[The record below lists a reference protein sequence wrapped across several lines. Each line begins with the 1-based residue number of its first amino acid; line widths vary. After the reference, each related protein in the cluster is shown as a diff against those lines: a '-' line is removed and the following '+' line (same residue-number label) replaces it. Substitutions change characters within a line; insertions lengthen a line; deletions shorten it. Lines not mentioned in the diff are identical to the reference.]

1 MVRCWYLLVK
11 SCMQSALSLF
21 GTTCCFVPPM
31 SSKGPPEVPYGP
43 EGTLGAAG
51 ITGPPGAAGLRASLL
66 DKPHDLPFLGSTLVH
81 WQRPQVPSWKK
92 TSLQVNCRQTLYL
105 FGSSYGP
112 DGTPGVGGAG
122 LGLGAWIFSAD
133 LERRKPASSMTQLR
147 STLMYRRKRPQIF
160 HRLLALIGDST
171 PLPSLI
177 LWELDKLQFTQS
189 LCHSGELRVS
199 GEYQNTKTSP
209 MLVTSFCH
217 CDSLRARWNPWCSRQ
232 HRTRWSRP

>member
-1 MVRCWYLLVK
+1 M
-11 SCMQSALSLF
+11 
-21 GTTCCFVPPM
+21 TCPFSDPHWC
-31 SSKGPPEVPYGP
+31 
-43 EGTLGAAG
+43 
-51 ITGPPGAAGLRASLL
+51 TGRGL
-66 DKPHDLPFLGSTLVH
+66 KY
-81 WQRPQVPSWKK
+81 QVEKK
-92 TSLQVNCRQTLYL
+92 NSLQVNHRQTLYL

-122 LGLGAWIFSAD
+122 LGLGAFFSAD
-133 LERRKPASSMTQLR
+133 FQRRKPASSMTQLR
-147 STLMYRRKRPQIF
+147 STLMYRRKRPQIS

-209 MLVTSFCH
+209 MLVISFCH